1 MPYHFNVPSSRQI
14 QPLKSITVLTNV
26 AETAQETRV
35 LSNRSSSVQ
44 LSQRRR
50 EPQVETATT
59 TFTPRAAYYFPAEQA

>member
-1 MPYHFNVPSSRQI
+1 
-14 QPLKSITVLTNV
+14 LTNV